1 MKGQKNLFLLAE
13 RDHWSLS
20 VFSTH
25 LGGGI
30 RYHLRTGSCIKPTV
44 IDSRFLLTGYM
55 VWKTGSQGISPQLA
69 QVSNKSK
76 SSAKSRTNS
85 LWNISSLVLSPP
97 FSFSLVS
104 LSPSLCVC
112 MFYVC
117 VYTCIFPFSYIMV
130 HIWSQRK
137 TYNSCLLLPCGFW
150 DSNSTLSFLEL
161 DF

>member
-1 MKGQKNLFLLAE
+1 MKGQKNLSLLAE

-76 SSAKSRTNS
+76 CSAKSRTNS
-85 LWNISSLVLSPP
+85 LWNISSLVLSPL
-97 FSFSLVS
+97 FLS
-104 LSPSLCVC
+104 LSSLSLPLCVC
-112 MFYVC
+112 VC
-117 VYTCIFPFSYIMV
+117 SMCVCTHAYSRSAISWCIFGVREKLITVVSFCHV
-130 HIWSQRK
+130 
-137 TYNSCLLLPCGFW
+137 
-150 DSNSTLSFLEL
+150 DSGTQTPH
-161 DF
+161 